1 MLGFSFSWL
10 TVWGASC
17 FERWCADGVG
27 ARERKGTEGTGKERK
42 GNGKEGKG
50 RERKGKEGK
59 GRERTGKEGK
69 ERERIRCSPR
79 TRMLTR
85 MSWIC
90 SHAEHFSAIVYLR
103 RGDTKGRCVAG
114 GRG

>member
-42 GNGKEGKG
+42 WKG

-59 GRERTGKEGK
+59 GRERKGKDGK
-69 ERERIRCSPR
+69 GRERKGKNKMQPTNPNAHTYVMDLQSRR
-79 TRMLTR
+79 TLFCN
-85 MSWIC
+85 SLL
-90 SHAEHFSAIVYLR
+90 E
-103 RGDTKGRCVAG
+103 KG
-114 GRG
+114 